1 MSDLQLG
8 LLVLGLLALG
18 AVAAYNAWR
27 TRQSLPKTM
36 RERPMGPRQ
45 EPRLDGEQA
54 EHVEQAEGSDEVAA
68 VEPTLVADPLPVIVP
83 EKRLGLDDLIDS
95 IAPLIIDSPVS
106 GDALLAALPGSRRVG
121 SKPFAVEGLNDDT
134 QMWEQPRAGER
145 YSALQVGIQLANRS
159 GPLNEIEFSEF
170 VVKTQAYADAIG
182 AAVDFPDMRTE
193 VSRAREL
200 DAFANQHDAQLGFVL
215 RAGRAAWSPGFVVQT
230 AAQMGFVAGVVP
242 GRMVLPSQRVGHAP
256 LLSLSF
262 DSQIAMAEESEQVA
276 IREVQLQ
283 LDVTRVPRED
293 EPFVQLCQVARAL
306 ATAMEGQVT
315 DDNGR
320 LLAPE
325 TIEAIGR
332 DLEGIYDE
340 LAARDL
346 SAGSDQ
352 ARRLFA

>member
-1 MSDLQLG
+1 MSELQLG

-18 AVAAYNAWR
+18 AVAGYNAWR

-36 RERPMGPRQ
+36 RERPTGSRQ
-45 EPRLDGEQA
+45 EPQLDGA
-54 EHVEQAEGSDEVAA
+54 EPALTEGADAA
-68 VEPTLVADPLPVIVP
+68 QPLEPALVSDPLPVIVP

-230 AAQMGFVAGVVP
+230 AGQMGFVAGVVP
-242 GRMVLPSQRVGHAP
+242 GRLVLPSQRVGHAP
-256 LLSLSF
+256 VLSLSF
-262 DSQIAMAEESEQVA
+262 DSQIAMAEESDQAA
-276 IREVQLQ
+276 IREVQLL

-306 ATAMEGQVT
+306 ASAMEGQVT